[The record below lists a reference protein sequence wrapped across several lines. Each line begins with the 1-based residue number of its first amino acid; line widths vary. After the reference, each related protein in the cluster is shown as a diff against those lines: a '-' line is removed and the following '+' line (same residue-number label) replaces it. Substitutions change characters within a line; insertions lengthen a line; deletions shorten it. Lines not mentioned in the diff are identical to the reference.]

1 VVPEVA
7 NVLPK
12 LNRNPLH
19 AVLFGLETHVCIQ
32 QTALDLLALGYE
44 VYVVADGCVSRSPSD
59 RVFALERLRQAGCI
73 VTTCESVLLQ
83 LVRGKDHPQFKAIQ
97 EIIKPLPIDSGI
109 VLNKL

>member
-1 VVPEVA
+1 
-7 NVLPK
+7 
-12 LNRNPLH
+12 
-19 AVLFGLETHVCIQ
+19 
-32 QTALDLLALGYE
+32 
-44 VYVVADGCVSRSPSD
+44 
-59 RVFALERLRQAGCI
+59 